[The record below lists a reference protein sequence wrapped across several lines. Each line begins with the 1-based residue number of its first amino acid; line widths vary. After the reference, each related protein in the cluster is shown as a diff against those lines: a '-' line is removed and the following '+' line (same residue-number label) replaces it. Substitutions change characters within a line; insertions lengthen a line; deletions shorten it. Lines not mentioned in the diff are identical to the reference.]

1 MTVTKA
7 RDLLEQ
13 VQADDEAA
21 RRRVLIATK
30 LIDDIARLDAAI
42 KASRSESL
50 RRSQRLGPR

>member
-21 RRRVLIATK
+21 RRRALIAIK